1 MTLFI
6 LQNIKGGV
14 VKNVLY
20 TYNESGLGPGA
31 VKV

>member
-1 MTLFI
+1 MTLSI

-14 VKNVLY
+14 VKNVFY
-20 TYNESGLGPGA
+20 THSGELGPGA